1 MRRREFISI
10 VGGAVVW
17 PFAACAQQGGMTVIG
32 FLSARSASGD
42 ANLVAAFRRGL
53 ADAGFFEEKNVTI
66 EFRWGDGHTDRLPAL
81 ARDLVD
87 RRVALLV
94 AAGGISSVAASEAT
108 STIPII
114 FISTSDPM
122 ENGVVPSLNRP
133 AGNVTGISL
142 TAVSLAPK
150 RVDLLL
156 ELLPDAKVIALLVN
170 PTTSTTTPAE
180 VREVPAAAAARQRT
194 VQIVNAT
201 AESDF
206 DAAFATLS
214 RRGIDALVVG
224 TDPLFVKA
232 RAQLVALAARHKI
245 PAIYD
250 RREFAEAG
258 GLVAYGANIAAGYRR
273 GGVYAGQILKGAKPG
288 NLPVEQAETFEL
300 VINMKT
306 AKALGLTVPP
316 EFLSRADEMIE

>member
-1 MRRREFISI
+1 LATSPSFTRAPATGSPTALARDLVDRR
-10 VGGAVVW
+10 VALLVAAGG
-17 PFAACAQQGGMTVIG
+17 I
-32 FLSARSASGD
+32 SARSASGD

-66 EFRWGDGHTDRLPAL
+66 EFRWGDGHTDRLPA
-81 ARDLVD
+81 AAERKG
-87 RRVALLV
+87 V
-94 AAGGISSVAASEAT
+94 AAGTLGA
-108 STIPII
+108 
-114 FISTSDPM
+114 
-122 ENGVVPSLNRP
+122 
-133 AGNVTGISL
+133 
-142 TAVSLAPK
+142 
-150 RVDLLL
+150 
-156 ELLPDAKVIALLVN
+156 ALLVN
-170 PTTSTTTPAE
+170 STTSTTTPAE

-201 AESDF
+201 AESDC
-206 DAAFATLS
+206 DAAFAMLS

-232 RAQLVALAARHKI
+232 RSQLFALAARHKI

-316 EFLSRADEMIE
+316 EFLSRADEVIE

>member
-1 MRRREFISI
+1 MRRREFISL
-10 VGGAVVW
+10 VGGAAVW
-17 PFAACAQQGGMTVIG
+17 PFATRAQQGGMTVIG

-42 ANLVAAFRRGL
+42 AHLVAAFRRGL
-53 ADAGFFEEKNVTI
+53 ADAGFLEEKNLKI
-66 EFRWGDGHTDRLPAL
+66 EFRWGDGRTDRLPAL

-94 AAGGISSVAASEAT
+94 AAGGISSVAASKAT
-108 STIPII
+108 STIPIV
-114 FISTSDPM
+114 FISASDPM
-122 ENGVVPSLNRP
+122 ENRVVPSLNRP

-142 TAVSLAPK
+142 TGVPLAPK

-180 VREVPAAAAARQRT
+180 VRDVPAAAAARQRT
-194 VQIVNAT
+194 VQIVNVT

-206 DAAFATLS
+206 DAAFASFT
-214 RRGIDALVVG
+214 RQGIDALVVG

-232 RAQLVALAARHKI
+232 RTQLVALAARYKI

-258 GLVAYGANIAAGYRR
+258 GLIAYGADIAAGYRR
-273 GGVYAGQILKGAKPG
+273 GGVYAGEILKGAKPAS
-288 NLPVEQAETFEL
+288 LPVEQAATFEL
-300 VINMKT
+300 VINVKT
-306 AKALGLTVPP
+306 AKALALTVPP
-316 EFLSRADEMIE
+316 ALLARADEVIE